1 MKAGDLIKPIN
12 PLIPEWEK
20 SLGLIFT
27 DKHGEYMI
35 FWNDCGPEPLAGY
48 DDDEVE
54 VISEG
59 R

>member
-1 MKAGDLIKPIN
+1 VKAGDLIR
-12 PLIPEWEK
+12 PLDPHWPTTF
-20 SLGLIFT
+20 GLVFY
-27 DKHGEYMI
+27 DRQGEL
-35 FWNDCGPEPLAGY
+35 FVLWNDDPEPELLKQY